1 MFQQWKL
8 ISQKTNLIYFIIIS
22 FVSLTALVMVLY
34 SGDSCGVSHIRIV
47 SQIRSHEKTLDP
59 EFCEEIVEKI
69 DTFNE
74 MCEPK
79 IEILDC
85 G

>member
-8 ISQKTNLIYFIIIS
+8 ISQKTNLKYFIIIGS
-22 FVSLTALVMVLY
+22 VSLFALILVLN
-34 SGDSCGVSHIRIV
+34 SDDSCGVSHIQII
-47 SQIRSHEKTLDP
+47 SQINSYEKTLDP
-59 EFCEEIVEKI
+59 EFCEEIVERI

-74 MCEPK
+74 ICEPK